1 MEEMKYTRLTENI
14 GIHLLIK
21 TAFRHQIIH
30 LIHFNMCLHV

>member
-1 MEEMKYTRLTENI
+1 MEEMKNTENT

-21 TAFRHQIIH
+21 TAFRHQITH

>member
-1 MEEMKYTRLTENI
+1 MEGMKNTENT

-30 LIHFNMCLHV
+30 LIHFNVFTRVI